1 VQKEVTVK
9 ELFYSNKNQ
18 LATALWETNPWMKS
32 LLASSSS
39 VHDARE
45 KLFEYLN
52 DLERTF
58 FNVFSE
64 LPFKKLHIIDRQNAK
79 ESIKVFKN
87 ILRTENELLTSFSPV
102 KSLWKLALDENEA
115 LEDVSEGFLLEMIF
129 LSHGI
134 NGRSGDFAYRKD
146 GQGDDDTNETTLDKF
161 AGHMREAT
169 MKFKNGAHP
178 LRKLNSETLKKKI
191 LDHFGGTASDW
202 EDHSW
207 HMKHLIRDIET
218 LSALVNLEE
227 DELKGLETARATG
240 IDFQITPY
248 YLSLFNET
256 GRDGDDQVL
265 RAQVLPGFRYCLN
278 VYDGRQANIDLDFMG
293 EKQTQPVDGITR
305 RYPQIVILK
314 VVDSCPQICV
324 YCQRNWELKPIDRS
338 EVNKGKIDAAI
349 DWISKNNNI
358 SEVLITGGD
367 PLLLNDNQLDSILKH
382 LSVISHVERIRIGTR
397 VFATLPF
404 RVTNELVG
412 ILEKYHQPGRREIC
426 LVTHFEHTAEITDN
440 SISAVTRVRKA
451 GMSIYNQQVFT
462 FYNSRRYESV
472 ALRKML
478 KLCGIDPY
486 YTFNTKGKNE
496 TVDFRVPLA
505 RIQQERKEEARFTPG
520 LVRTDEPVFNVPKM
534 GKSHLRSWQD
544 HEVIMIK
551 GTGERVYRFLPWQSR
566 VARVD
571 DYLFTDVSIYDYLNR
586 LHSGGED
593 VDQYSSI
600 WFYY

>member
-1 VQKEVTVK
+1 MK
-9 ELFYSNKNQ
+9 ELFNRDKPQ
-18 LATALWETNPWMKS
+18 LLAALWKANPWMKN
-32 LLASSSS
+32 LLVSSSS

-52 DLERTF
+52 DLERTY

-79 ESIKVFKN
+79 ESIRVFKN

-102 KSLWKLALDENEA
+102 KTLWELASGNTELLDEVE
-115 LEDVSEGFLLEMIF
+115 EGFLIEMIF

-134 NGRSGDFAYRKD
+134 NGRSGNFAFRKENFA
-146 GQGDDDTNETTLDKF
+146 GSKNSSSTLDKF
-161 AGHMREAT
+161 ATHMRAEMIKYKT
-169 MKFKNGAHP
+169 GSHP
-178 LRKLNSETLKKKI
+178 LRRLNSDGLKKKI
-191 LDHFGGTASDW
+191 LDHFGGTPSDW

-207 HMKHLIRDIET
+207 HLKHIIRDPET
-218 LSALVNLEE
+218 VQKLIKLED
-227 DELKGLETARATG
+227 DELQGLESAKAMG
-240 IDFQITPY
+240 VDFQITPY
-248 YLSLFNET
+248 YLSLFNES
-256 GRDGDDQVL
+256 GRDGDDKAV

-278 VYDGRQANIDLDFMG
+278 VYDSRQANIDLDFMG
-293 EKQTQPVDGITR
+293 EKQTQPVERITR

-314 VVDSCPQICV
+314 VIESCPQICV
-324 YCQRNWELKPIDRS
+324 YCQRNWELKSIDRS
-338 EVNKGKIDAAI
+338 EVQEKKISAAI
-349 DWISKNNNI
+349 DWISKNPNI

-367 PLLLNDNQLDSILKH
+367 PLLLGDDHLDSILKH
-382 LSVISHVERIRIGTR
+382 LSVISHIERIRIGTR

-404 RVTNELVG
+404 RVNDDLVAM
-412 ILEKYHQPGRREIC
+412 LEKYNQPGRREVC
-426 LVTHFEHTAEITDN
+426 LVTHFEHTAEITDD
-440 SISAVTRVRKA
+440 SIAAVTRIRKA

-462 FYNSRRYESV
+462 YYNSRRYETS
-472 ALRKML
+472 ALRRML

-486 YTFNTKGKNE
+486 YTFNTKGKKE
-496 TVDFRVPLA
+496 TIDFRVPLA
-505 RIQQERKEEARFTPG
+505 RIQQERKEEARFLPG
-520 LVRTDEPVFNVPKM
+520 MVRTDEPVFNVPRM

-566 VARVD
+566 LAKVD
-571 DYLFTDVSIYDYLNR
+571 DYLFTDVSIYDYLDR
-586 LHSGGED
+586 LLKDGED